1 MVLKVNRENIKFIDE
16 YVKNNP
22 NLGYIDGEE
31 LIRALIRNKIEEIKA
46 EKGV

>member
-16 YVKNNP
+16 HVKNNP
-22 NLGYIDGEE
+22 NLGYIDRDE
-31 LIRALIRNKIEEIKA
+31 LIRALIRNKIEAIKA

>member
-1 MVLKVNRENIKFIDE
+1 LIEII
-16 YVKNNP
+16 KNNP